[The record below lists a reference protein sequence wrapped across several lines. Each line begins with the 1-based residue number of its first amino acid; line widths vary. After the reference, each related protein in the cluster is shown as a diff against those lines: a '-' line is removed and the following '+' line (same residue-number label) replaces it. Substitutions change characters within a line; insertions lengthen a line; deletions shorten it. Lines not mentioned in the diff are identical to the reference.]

1 MNLSEHIFKIF
12 YVAGRGRDPEAGGE
26 RFRYGS
32 TMKAI
37 RYRRYGSP
45 EVLEVT
51 DVEPPAMGDH
61 DVLVRVR
68 AASLNPLD
76 RYFMRGRPYIM
87 RAQAGLSRPK
97 THVLGADMAGAVEAV
112 GPAVTRFRPGEEVL
126 GGLDQRGTLA
136 EYISLPE
143 DGALLAKPA
152 NLTFE
157 QAAGV
162 PVVGYTA
169 LQALRKGHVERGQ
182 KVLVNGASG
191 GVGTFTVQL
200 AKAFGAEVTAVCST
214 RHVELVASLGADR
227 VIDYTKEDF
236 TRPGPRYDVLL
247 DVAGNR
253 ALSECRRVLAPK
265 GILVGVGVPSQGR
278 WIGPLVRPV
287 RMALTGPFVS
297 QTMTFFL
304 ARQNAEDLSVL
315 SGFLES
321 GTVVPV
327 IDRTYPLAEVA
338 EAMRYLEQG
347 HAQGKIVIAV

>member
-1 MNLSEHIFKIF
+1 
-12 YVAGRGRDPEAGGE
+12 
-26 RFRYGS
+26 
-32 TMKAI
+32 MKAV

-45 EVLEVT
+45 DVLEVT
-51 DVEPPAMGDH
+51 DADPPAIGDH

-76 RYFMRGRPYIM
+76 RYFMRGRPFVL
-87 RAQAGLSRPK
+87 RLRAGLSRPK
-97 THVLGADMAGAVEAV
+97 THVLGADMAGEVEAV
-112 GPAVTRFRPGEEVL
+112 GSAVTKFRPGDEVF
-126 GGLDQRGTLA
+126 GGLEERGTLA

-143 DGALLAKPA
+143 DGAVAAKPA
-152 NLTFE
+152 KLSFPE
-157 QAAGV
+157 AAGV

-169 LQALRKGHVERGQ
+169 LQALRDHGQ
-182 KVLVNGASG
+182 VQAGQRVLVNGASG

-214 RHVELVASLGADR
+214 RHMELVASLGADR

-236 TRPGPRYDVLL
+236 TTPGPRYDVLL

-253 ALSECRRVLAPK
+253 ALSECRRVLAPR
-265 GILVGVGVPSQGR
+265 GILVGVGVPSKGR
-278 WIGPLVRPV
+278 WIGPLVRPM
-287 RMALTGPFVS
+287 RMALAGPFVS

-315 SGFLES
+315 SGFLEA

-338 EAMRYLEQG
+338 EAMRYLERG
-347 HAQGKIVIAV
+347 HAQGKIVVTV